1 MLSQIA
7 RLSATAGPSEFSQV
21 LEQGIS
27 ALESEQKRGAIAG
40 GTVTG
45 GLVEIGGDYDRLA
58 IISDLHGDSKTLFRM
73 LDEMGYEKFLSSPKN
88 KMVFLGDYV
97 DRGSDSIGVLYAICY
112 LKHAHPDS
120 VVLMRGNHEAPA
132 EFPFSSHDL
141 PYDMENR
148 FGAGAKAIYGRALAL
163 FGLLTLATVVQGMFL
178 LVHGGLPT
186 DAPGDWRQ
194 AIATEQKSP
203 LRNRVMEELLWNDPR
218 PLEEE
223 WEPSWR
229 GIGRHFGSAVTE
241 RWLAATCTRVVVRG
255 HEPCHG
261 YRVDHHGMMLTLFS
275 CREAYPNFGA
285 AYILAGRKNLDS
297 IRDADGLAKFVKK
310 LPL

>member
-1 MLSQIA
+1 MSQIV

-27 ALESEQKRGAIAG
+27 ALKEEQKRGAIAG

-45 GLVEIGGDYDRLA
+45 GLVEIKDYDQLVVL
-58 IISDLHGDSKTLFRM
+58 SDLHGDSQALFQI
-73 LDEMGYEKFLSSPKN
+73 LDAVNYEKFLSGPEN

-120 VVLMRGNHEAPA
+120 VILMRGNHEAPS
-132 EFPFSSHDL
+132 EFPFPSHDL
-141 PYDMENR
+141 PYDIEDR
-148 FGAGAKAIYGRALAL
+148 FGAGAKAIYGRILAL
-163 FGLLTLATVVQGMFL
+163 FGLLTLATVVQGRLL

-186 DAPGDWRQ
+186 DALGDWRQ
-194 AIATEQKSP
+194 AIATAQKSH
-203 LRNRVMEELLWNDPR
+203 LKNRVMEELLWNDPR
-218 PLEEE
+218 PLGEE

-229 GIGRHFGSAVTE
+229 GIGRHFGSAVTK
-241 RWLAATCTRVVVRG
+241 RWLADTNTKVVVRG

-261 YRVDHHGMMLTLFS
+261 YRIDHHSMMLTLFS
-275 CREAYPNFGA
+275 CRQAYPGFGA
-285 AYILAGRKNLDS
+285 AYISAGKNDLDS
-297 IRDADGLAKFVKK
+297 VNDADDLAKFVKK
-310 LPL
+310 LPQS

>member
-1 MLSQIA
+1 MSQIA

-21 LEQGIS
+21 LDRGIS
-27 ALESEQKRGAIAG
+27 ALEKEQKHGAIAG

-45 GLVEIGGDYDRLA
+45 GLVEIHDYDNLA
-58 IISDLHGDSKTLFRM
+58 IISDLHGDSKTLFRI
-73 LDEMGYEKFLSSPKN
+73 LDEINHERFLSSARN

-97 DRGSDSIGVLYAICY
+97 DRGSDSIGVLYAICH

-120 VVLMRGNHEAPA
+120 VVLMRGNHEAPS
-132 EFPFSSHDL
+132 EFPFPSHDL
-141 PYDMENR
+141 PYSMEDR

-163 FGLLTLATVVQGMFL
+163 FQLLTLATVVQGRLL

-186 DAPGDWRQ
+186 DALGDWRQ
-194 AIATEQKSP
+194 AIATAQKRH
-203 LRNRVMEELLWNDPR
+203 LQNRMMEELLWNDPR
-218 PLEEE
+218 PLEDED

-229 GIGRHFGSAVTE
+229 GIGRYFGSAVTK
-241 RWLAATCTRVVVRG
+241 RWLAATDTKVAVRG

-261 YRVDHHGMMLTLFS
+261 YRVDHHGMMLTIFS

-285 AYILAGRKNLDS
+285 AYIIAGKHDLDS
-297 IRDADGLAKFVKK
+297 VNDADGLAKFVKK
-310 LPL
+310 LL